1 MRLRI
6 EVAGQLE
13 RIIVT
18 SLPSRFIAR
27 IFRHCLGKNNTPY
40 FANNCFKGVLYFD
53 YEFAIQFAESVDFAW
68 TNWQEVTP
76 IFQAAG
82 YGFEQYLDI
91 VAKPEEGSA
100 IPLTTSDLETEVRV
114 LELVKALELVK
125 QDEICIVLG
134 AVDKGGE
141 AWEIDVDGHFDP
153 TRLLISLDSLESFKM
168 QEMLITGISYDGQA
182 MTRIPGKHIGKNMVT
197 PVMFSPDGREL
208 DLQDFMGQKLEL

>member
-1 MRLRI
+1 MKLRI

-18 SLPSRFIAR
+18 SLPRRFIAR

-53 YEFAIQFAESVDFAW
+53 YEFAIKFAESVDFTW

-76 IFQAAG
+76 IFQTSG

-91 VAKPEEGSA
+91 VAKIEGGSD
-100 IPLTTSDLETEVRV
+100 IPLTTSDLETEVR
-114 LELVKALELVK
+114 ALELPKALGSVK
-125 QDEICIVLG
+125 DDEICIVLG

-141 AWEIDVDGHFDP
+141 AWELDVDGHFDP
-153 TRLLISLDSLESFKM
+153 TKLLVSLDSLESFKM
-168 QEMLITGISYDGQA
+168 QDMLITGISYDGRP
-182 MTRIPGKHIGKNMVT
+182 MLHVPGKHIGKNMIT
-197 PVMFSPDGREL
+197 PVMFAPDGHELDIQDFLGQEL
-208 DLQDFMGQKLEL
+208 DL